1 MFGEREGS
9 SRQTRKVIEGFCLY
23 SKVNRISKDQGVVG
37 KDMNRMGE
45 SHVSLY
51 FFKIYLNF

>member
-9 SRQTRKVIEGFCLY
+9 SGRLERSLKFCLY

-37 KDMNRMGE
+37 KDMSRMGE